1 MIQRT
6 IILLTLNEISGVT
19 AHRDIIANLSADEI
33 LAVDGGST
41 DGTVELLEE
50 FGVDVYR
57 QKRPGRGAA
66 IREGVAQTSGERIV
80 IFSPDGNEDPQD
92 IDRLFDLL
100 DEGYDV
106 SVASRFLPDSR
117 NEEDDDALPLR
128 KLANQAFTQLAN
140 MLWAPAGVRV
150 SDAIN
155 GFRGFTRDAFNS
167 MGIQSDRFTVE
178 YEMTQRALR
187 LGLRIGEIPTQEGN
201 RIGGETKA
209 PSIRTGIEFSRFVI
223 GQIIRGT

>member
-1 MIQRT
+1 MMQRT
-6 IILLTLNEISGVT
+6 ILLLTLNEIAGVT
-19 AHRDIIANLSADEI
+19 AHRDVIANLSADEI

-41 DGTVELLEE
+41 DGTVEVLEE
-50 FGVDVYR
+50 LGVSVYR

-66 IREGVAQTSGERIV
+66 IREGVGKTLGDRIV
-80 IFSPDGNEDPQD
+80 IFSPDGNENPQD
-92 IDRLFDLL
+92 IDRLFELL
-100 DEGYDV
+100 DDGYDV
-106 SVASRFLPDSR
+106 SVASRFLPGSR

-128 KLANQAFTQLAN
+128 KLANQAFTGLAN
-140 MLWAPAGVRV
+140 ILWAPDGIRV

-155 GFRGFTRDAFNS
+155 GFRGFRRDAFNL

-209 PSIRTGIEFSRFVI
+209 PSIRTGIEFSRFVV